1 MRKKTKERSYEDVHW
16 LDSIIRESAVDAEG
30 DHRSYER
37 DSLDTAID
45 SQLMQAEKNAAVTNE
60 RRSLRA
66 ALLEADDDEGE
77 AAPPPEKQK
86 APFNPEIFAG
96 DVARI
101 VTHATNLLDIEG
113 TIVRRALNLIVRN
126 QDHMTA
132 EKVKSILERDYHVSI
147 TPESEKNDNT
157 TDINAVGAGPE
168 LGG

>member
-1 MRKKTKERSYEDVHW
+1 MRKKTKAPSYEDVHW
-16 LDSIIRESAVDAEG
+16 LDSIIKESAVDAEG
-30 DHRSYER
+30 DHRSYEH

-66 ALLEADDDEGE
+66 ALLEADDEE
-77 AAPPPEKQK
+77 SAPPPEKQK
-86 APFNPEIFAG
+86 APFNPEIFAS
-96 DVARI
+96 DLARI
-101 VTHATNLLDIEG
+101 VTHATDLLDVEG
-113 TIVRRALNLIVRN
+113 TIVRRALNLIVRS
-126 QDHMTA
+126 QDHTTA
-132 EKVKSILERDYHVSI
+132 EKVRSILETDYHVSI